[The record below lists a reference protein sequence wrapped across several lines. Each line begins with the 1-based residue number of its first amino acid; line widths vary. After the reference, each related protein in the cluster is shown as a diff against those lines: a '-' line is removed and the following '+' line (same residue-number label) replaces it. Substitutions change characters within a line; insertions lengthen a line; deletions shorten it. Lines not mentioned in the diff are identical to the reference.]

1 MGGQGGQFLK
11 VLGRTLFYFGSVFFL
26 KIDMGGKAILGLSR
40 LDYPLAKTGGAVNG
54 GA

>member
-1 MGGQGGQFLK
+1 M
-11 VLGRTLFYFGSVFFL
+11 LGRTLFDFGSVFFL

-40 LDYPLAKTGGAVNG
+40 LDCPSAKPDGTVNG